1 VAFLAEIFAGAL
13 WRLVRLDAET
23 FAILGLSL
31 KIAVVATAIGFL
43 AALPLAGLIHACRPR
58 IRGAFLIAMQALV
71 SVPTVIVGTLVYLL
85 LSRRGPL
92 GGLELLYTPAAII
105 AGDVLLVIPLLTIFI
120 ASTLQQVPKGFVETA
135 KNLGA
140 TPSKVLRLLALE
152 CRGAIAV
159 AVCVGFGRVISELGA
174 AMILGGN
181 IKGFS
186 RTLTTAMALEMGKG
200 ETELAMALGMLLLF
214 LALSNTL
221 AVQYVQSRIARRGLG
236 NNPEYDPMPN
246 PSPASKNPAA
256 LEAATARRQVFPELP
271 PVAIRDLTVRFG
283 ERTLFDGL
291 SATIEM
297 TGGTALMGASG
308 SGKTTL
314 LRIMAGLATPDA
326 GSIDLYRKIP
336 ILTFQR
342 PYLFEGTV
350 RSNIEFGMRIRGV
363 PPDELRARSEHLGEA
378 LRLRH
383 LFGQPVRNLSGGE
396 ATRVSLGRA
405 MAVQPD
411 LLLIDE
417 ALSHLDRATLHPII
431 HLLRSYVEKGGSL
444 LLVTH
449 EEWLA
454 DEICSRKLH
463 LHKGKLEQP
472 TCSERLV
479 PTSKP
484 G

>member
-1 VAFLAEIFAGAL
+1 MADSVAFLAEIASGAL
-13 WRLVRLDAET
+13 GRLVRLDAET

-31 KIAVVATAIGFL
+31 KIAIIATSVGVL
-43 AALPLAGLIHACRPR
+43 LALPLAGLIHACRPR
-58 IRGAFLIAMQALV
+58 LRAAVLIAMQALV
-71 SVPTVIVGTLVYLL
+71 SVPTVIVGTLLYLL

-92 GGLELLYTPAAII
+92 GGLELLYTPSAIV
-105 AGDVLLVIPLLTIFI
+105 AGDVLLVIPLLTVFI
-120 ASTLQQVPKGFVETA
+120 ASSLQQVPNGFVETA

-140 TPSKVLRLLALE
+140 NPFRLLALLTLE
-152 CRGAIAV
+152 CRVAIAISI
-159 AVCVGFGRVISELGA
+159 CVGFGRVISELGA

-200 ETELAMALGMLLLF
+200 ETELAMALGMLLLL
-214 LALSNTL
+214 LALANTL
-221 AVQYVQSRIARRGLG
+221 AVQYMQARIARRGRGAAPGENLRLPAFPAL
-236 NNPEYDPMPN
+236 PEDV
-246 PSPASKNPAA
+246 SCQAGTERK
-256 LEAATARRQVFPELP
+256 QVYPELP
-271 PVAIRDLTVRFG
+271 PVEIRDLTVCYGDRALFG
-283 ERTLFDGL
+283 GL

-314 LRIMAGLATPDA
+314 LRIMAGLAAPDE
-326 GSIDLYRKIP
+326 GSIDLHRKSP

-350 RSNIEFGMRIRGV
+350 RTNMEFGMRIRGV
-363 PPDELRARSEHLGEA
+363 SPDEIRARAERLGES
-378 LRLRH
+378 LGLRH

-396 ATRVSLGRA
+396 AARVSLGRA
-405 MAVQPD
+405 LAVQPD

-417 ALSHLDRATLHPII
+417 ALSHLDRATLQPII
-431 HLLRSYVEKGGSL
+431 RLLRSYIGKGGAL

-454 DEICSRKLH
+454 DEICSRKIH
-463 LHKGKLEQP
+463 LHEGKLEH
-472 TCSERLV
+472 RF
-479 PTSKP
+479 
-484 G
+484 